1 MTHSPTIRR
10 RRLALALLQFRR
22 DAGLKADEVAKR
34 LGWQPSKVT
43 RIERN
48 EWRLPNISDVLDL
61 LDTYGI
67 TDETTRQAIVTLAR
81 EARKRGWWEEQYK
94 DILGGALVG
103 FEWEAAEIHS
113 YEALLI
119 PGLLQTADYAAAI
132 FRGGRVVDEGEIRRL
147 VEARLARQ
155 QLLERDDPPA
165 LWAII
170 DEAALRKHVG
180 GTAVMRAQLEHLRRM
195 AERPNIGLQVLPDAV
210 GSHASMT
217 GSFMIMDYRDPHDPS
232 IVYREVGQP
241 GDLFLEE
248 PEDVAS
254 YRRKYEH
261 LHASALSAEAS
272 AAYLED
278 LVEQLK
284 K

>member
-1 MTHSPTIRR
+1 MTYSPTIRR

-22 DAGLKADEVAKR
+22 DAGLRADEVAKR
-34 LGWQPSKVT
+34 LGWQPSKIT

-48 EWRLPNISDVLDL
+48 EWRRPNISDILDL
-61 LDTYGI
+61 LDVYGI
-67 TDETTRQAIVTLAR
+67 TDEATRKAIVTLAR
-81 EARKRGWWEEQYK
+81 EARKRGWWEEQFK

-103 FEWEAAEIHS
+103 FEWEAAEIHT
-113 YEALLI
+113 YEALLV

-132 FRGGRVVDEGEIRRL
+132 FRGGRVLAEAEIRRL

-155 QLLERDDPPA
+155 QIIDRDDAPA
-165 LWAII
+165 LWVII
-170 DEAALRKHVG
+170 DEAALRKRVG
-180 GTAVMRAQLEHLRRM
+180 GPDVMRAQLKHLRRM
-195 AERPNIGLQVLPDAV
+195 AERPNIGLQVLPDIV
-210 GSHASMT
+210 GAHASMT
-217 GSFMIMDYRDPHDPS
+217 GSFTIMDYRDPHDPS

-248 PEDVAS
+248 REDVAH
-254 YRRKYEH
+254 YRRKYEY

-284 K
+284 